1 MGNSIELF
9 TIDDF
14 PAYGSHAEEIVEEFN
29 AILQDE
35 SSKKNPSGVHPLH
48 HLKKDMLNN
57 PDVYLSD
64 TMLAKLFIEKKDT
77 NSVQRPPK

>member
-1 MGNSIELF
+1 MEYSIELF

-14 PAYGSHAEEIVEEFN
+14 PAYGKHTKEIVAEFN
-29 AILQDE
+29 KILQDE
-35 SSKKNPSGVHPLH
+35 SSKKKPSGVHPLH

-64 TMLAKLFIEKKDT
+64 TMLAKLYLENKDT
-77 NSVQRPPK
+77 SNTQHPSK